1 MPSYVAHIKKWKDRA
16 KIDFFTEFVKAWIPF
31 NAWYNQSY
39 TEAKNDREILN
50 EIKNNSCV
58 KTKLKRLLENDDTDA
73 NNFKNK
79 LENFHEILENL
90 QLKNNSFDVNFTNV
104 VIERNNKKE
113 SKKNS
118 RGIEYCAIY
127 SNNKYCATV
136 TTSYGEKTLNY
147 SHTEYDIAHFEE
159 NVRNSGIS
167 DTQIGYIRSCF
178 KDINPY
184 IPQNLITTDES
195 NCLRVGK
202 FKFVNNS
209 DLISKAI
216 IENIYSLRCMLFH
229 GSIEPREDTEKLYEN
244 AYYIL
249 KAFLE
254 AIE

>member
-104 VIERNNKKE
+104 VIERNKNKE
-113 SKKNS
+113 IKKTS
-118 RGIEYCAIY
+118 RGIDYCAIY
-127 SNNKYCATV
+127 SGGRFCATV
-136 TTSYGEKTLNY
+136 TTSDGEKTLNY
-147 SHTEYDIAHFEE
+147 SHTEYDFAHFEE

-167 DTQIGYIRSCF
+167 DTQVGYIRSCF